1 MDEVFEAV
9 HKADLYS
16 IVNFTFVPFG
26 NAYFNTKKCYHPQY
40 ERQIGLSCWIR
51 ECEHPSASASD
62 CFTAPL
68 LCQHGTD
75 ECKENLIEACV
86 LAHYADAKTHLPF
99 LECYEG
105 QRSIHHGNLAKCAE
119 MNGIDADKVTQC
131 ASGSEGTDV
140 TVANAKATVAL
151 GSAKLGTP
159 WILING
165 ESYQGSNLKRAIC
178 EAYTGTAPP
187 GCHKGDL
194 GTPLQN
200 STAVMC

>member
-1 MDEVFEAV
+1 M
-9 HKADLYS
+9 
-16 IVNFTFVPFG
+16 PFG

-51 ECEHPSASASD
+51 ECEDPSSSTSD
-62 CFTAPL
+62 CFSAPL

-75 ECKENLIEACV
+75 ECKENLIEGCV
-86 LAHYADAKTHLPF
+86 LKHYTDSKTQVQF

-105 QRSIHHGNLAKCAE
+105 QQSNHHGNLEKCAE
-119 MNGIDADKVTQC
+119 MYGIDADTVTQC
-131 ASGSEGTDV
+131 AAGSEGKDV

-165 ESYQGSNLKRAIC
+165 KSYQGSSLKRAIC
-178 EAYTGTAPP
+178 EAYTGDSPP
-187 GCHKGDL
+187 GCKHGHIEH
-194 GTPLQN
+194 GFQN
-200 STAVMC
+200 RTESAELC

>member
-1 MDEVFEAV
+1 VYQAV

-26 NAYFNTKKCYHPQY
+26 NAYFNTKKCYHSQY
-40 ERQIGLSCWIR
+40 ERQVGLSCWIR
-51 ECEHPSASASD
+51 ECEHPGSDASD

-75 ECKENLIEACV
+75 ECKGNLIEACV
-86 LAHYADAKTHLPF
+86 VSHYPDSKTQVPF

-105 QRSIHHGNLAKCAE
+105 SRGAHHENLAKCAE
-119 MNGIDADKVTQC
+119 EHGIDADAINQC
-131 ASGSEGTDV
+131 ASGSEGEHV
-140 TVANAKATVAL
+140 TVANAKKTVAL

-165 ESYQGSNLKRAIC
+165 KSWQGSNLKRAIC
-178 EAYTGTAPP
+178 DAYSGASPP
-187 GCHKGDL
+187 GCHGAVGDIFRNHTQL
-194 GTPLQN
+194 
-200 STAVMC
+200 C